1 MKPLKIVF
9 MLFITVVGLSLA
21 VFVVEYFTT
30 KEINERK
37 ELELQEIR
45 DSLSD
50 IFPAME
56 STYDT
61 QTPELTS
68 DAAAAGIT
76 NILEIVDSSGNDVGY
91 VYFVTF
97 RGYAS
102 NLEYMM
108 SVDAEGNIGGFE
120 MLSQAESASTA
131 DEFMS
136 PDLWAQFSGMSIQLA
151 GSGDFDGVAGATFT
165 TGYWK
170 TSMQSVYNYHFDTY
184 GFTPL
189 TPEQVKMKKLE
200 ALAGGTITEY
210 TPTNPFDGY
219 GITGVYTTDGDA
231 VVVYEASFVGFNGD
245 DVNEYAIAYD
255 TTTNEVLGYIT
266 LYSGDT
272 AEYGAEKLYDETLW
286 SQFDGN
292 LSTDMTGISVDTFGG
307 ASVTGLAFESSLQ
320 KVALYHRW
328 EFEGEKELTYDERK
342 QKAFDELFASAT
354 EYVDV
359 TGGKLTNPLIKAV
372 YDAYDGNTYLGAVYH
387 MITIGA
393 SYGGQ
398 ITYIEFMVGID
409 DNDNFTGLQFLDT
422 TDTKDRVE
430 GYFEDNYDTS
440 IIGDAITAE
449 LDLDEVAGATVT
461 FTKVRDAVE
470 ILVDYHIN
478 KYPLFEVPG
487 DTSVANLQAVYPDA
501 VSFESVYTTY
511 SFDSNIL
518 NLYAAKDGSDT
529 IIGYVYYATFQGF
542 ASEITY
548 LLSVDTTDTL
558 VKFRVLT
565 QNDTPGYGGQIA
577 DAANWTQF
585 TDMAFIDAANGDF
598 DGLSGATVTTTAWE
612 DSIAAIYDYHTSESV
627 GGAN

>member
-21 VFVVEYFTT
+21 VFVVEGFTSEEIARRKAEEM
-30 KEINERK
+30 KEI
-37 ELELQEIR
+37 I

-56 STYDT
+56 PTYQVET
-61 QTPELTS
+61 AEPTS
-68 DAAAAGIT
+68 DAATAGIT
-76 NILEIVDSSGNDVGY
+76 SILEITDSSGNAVGY

-170 TSMQSVYNYHFDTY
+170 TSMQSVYNYHLDTY

-210 TPTNPFDGY
+210 TPTNPFDSY
-219 GITGVYTTDGDA
+219 GITSIYTTDGDA

-245 DVNEYAIAYD
+245 DENQYAIAYD

-272 AEYGAEKLYDETLW
+272 AEYGAEKMYDETLW

-292 LSTDMTGISVDTFGG
+292 LSTDMTGVSVDTFGG

-320 KVALYHRW
+320 LVALYHRW
-328 EFEGEKELTYDERK
+328 EFEGEKELTYNERVD
-342 QKAFDELFASAT
+342 KAFDELFASAT

-359 TGGKLTNPLIKAV
+359 TGGKLTNPLIEGV
-372 YDAYDGNTYLGAVYH
+372 YDAYNGNTYLGTVYH

-393 SYGGQ
+393 SYSE

-409 DNDNFTGLQFLDT
+409 ADDNFTGLQFIDT
-422 TDTKDRVE
+422 TDTKNRVE
-430 GYFEDNYDTS
+430 GYYDDAYDTS
-440 IIGDAITAE
+440 MIGDAITAE
-449 LDLDEVAGATVT
+449 LDLDEVGGATIT
-461 FTKVRDAVE
+461 FAQVRDAVE

-487 DTSVANLQAVYPDA
+487 DTSIANLQTVYPDA
-501 VSFESVYTTY
+501 ITFESVYTTY
-511 SFDSNIL
+511 SYDSNIL
-518 NLYAAKDGSDT
+518 NLYAAKDGSDA
-529 IIGYVYYATFQGF
+529 IIGYVYYATFEGF
-542 ASEITY
+542 ADDITY
-548 LLSVDTTDTL
+548 LLSVDLSDTI
-558 VKFRVLT
+558 VQFMVIS

-585 TDMAFIDAANGDF
+585 IDLAFLDAANGDF
-598 DGLSGATVTTTAWE
+598 DGLSGATVTTTAWKA
-612 DSIAAIYDYHTSESV
+612 SIADIYDYHTSESV